1 MRQSFLMF
9 FLLTTVSIC
18 YSQKEMDLTIR
29 VERGIDQSKISFN
42 FFNGRTD
49 ITVSDTFQHNELKLR
64 RSFFSEV
71 VTLKISNKMQDGSE
85 DSRMFFVGDKKAV
98 ISIKPNEQ
106 LKDGTLRFAVSNAT
120 IVTDT
125 AANEL
130 YRDVYRRR
138 LATADLISALYEKFQ
153 GEALNSDSV
162 KQLHDKYFKKLN
174 SETMDF
180 LKEHASEYFSLWYFG
195 YQVVAPSSSM
205 FKYDTAYLRGLVEYF
220 KTVFPLKYQ
229 QSFEG
234 KGMMQ
239 ALEGRIKPPG
249 VSDIAPDFTIT
260 DINSKKISLAKLK
273 VTTRFILLDFWAS
286 WCGPCLATIP
296 VLKEMAANYTAEN
309 LAIIGI
315 SLDRDLRDLK
325 KTVAAQ
331 KMTWPQIQ
339 DVEDDM
345 SNKFGA
351 FKIPA
356 FVLIDNKGVII
367 FRGTGLEDKERL
379 NAQLKKLIHPAKEI
393 K

>member
-1 MRQSFLMF
+1 
-9 FLLTTVSIC
+9 
-18 YSQKEMDLTIR
+18 
-29 VERGIDQSKISFN
+29 
-42 FFNGRTD
+42 
-49 ITVSDTFQHNELKLR
+49 
-64 RSFFSEV
+64 
-71 VTLKISNKMQDGSE
+71 LKISNKMKDGSE

-106 LKDGTLRFAVSNAT
+106 LKDGTLRFVVSNAT

-153 GEALNSDSV
+153 GDALNSDSV
-162 KQLHDKYFKKLN
+162 KQLHDRYFKKLN
-174 SETMDF
+174 TETMDF

-205 FKYDTAYLRGLVEYF
+205 FKYDTAYLRGLVRYF
-220 KTVFPLKYQ
+220 KIFPLKYQ

-249 VSDIAPDFTIT
+249 VNDIAPDFSVA
-260 DINSKKISLAKLK
+260 DINGKKNSLAKLK
-273 VTTRFILLDFWAS
+273 ESTRFILLDFWAS

-379 NAQLKKLIHPAKEI
+379 NAQLEKINPSGQRNKITDQWPLCVAGAEETCIGPAVKWYDDRI
-393 K
+393 QL

>member
-1 MRQSFLMF
+1 MVRCA
-9 FLLTTVSIC
+9 LLFQTQPLLPIPLRISYTEMYTGAGSQPQILSAHCMKNSRVMHLTV
-18 YSQKEMDLTIR
+18 IR
-29 VERGIDQSKISFN
+29 
-42 FFNGRTD
+42 
-49 ITVSDTFQHNELKLR
+49 
-64 RSFFSEV
+64 
-71 VTLKISNKMQDGSE
+71 
-85 DSRMFFVGDKKAV
+85 
-98 ISIKPNEQ
+98 
-106 LKDGTLRFAVSNAT
+106 
-120 IVTDT
+120 
-125 AANEL
+125 
-130 YRDVYRRR
+130 
-138 LATADLISALYEKFQ
+138 
-153 GEALNSDSV
+153 LNSCT
-162 KQLHDKYFKKLN
+162 KYFKKLN
-174 SETMDF
+174 TETMDF

-205 FKYDTAYLRGLVEYF
+205 FKYDTAYLRGLVRYF
-220 KTVFPLKYQ
+220 KAVFPLKYQ

-249 VSDIAPDFTIT
+249 VNDIAPDFSIA

-273 VTTRFILLDFWAS
+273 ESTRFILLDFWAS

-309 LAIIGI
+309 LTIIGI

-356 FVLIDNKGVII
+356 FVLIDNKGAII

-379 NAQLKKLIHPAKEI
+379 NAQLKKLVRPAKEI